1 MFNFGDKMNLYLNQ
15 AKGLLRNAENLLNNS
30 EGQGSFLEENDA
42 NHDGK
47 LTVQELKKT
56 FDSNRD
62 GYLDAKEVQHLA
74 LKAGASGFD
83 TQTVKALGAAV
94 ASAQTELP
102 LFNKSAEGQWQATE
116 PLKTLKQ
123 NRVTALPYSDTPLA
137 SRELQSVAK
146 ARKGLFR
153 VQEQV
158 GNSCGTTSLSMLLKY
173 FQGHT
178 LENSVTTIDKYIRAQ
193 GKLEFMLPNGQI
205 KSVGLDG
212 YTAPRDIVKYANQQG
227 MRAGLQNNSSLTA
240 LKKMLDKGVPC
251 LCLTDW
257 NFAENGSRPSKAA
270 PDAQSLHWV
279 NLIGYETQK
288 NPQTQKS
295 ETVYLVANPH
305 GVIQRVAEKDFDK
318 VWSGSGPGLE
328 QQIPGNQRINT
339 GMMRLFVA
347 MVPRDEETDVVA
359 PDGSV
364 LKAGDIAIPSGSDGI
379 RGKLAQMGSEV
390 MQKAGEFQDNLAQR
404 GAQIKNEV
412 QAGWEK
418 DGVWGALKNFWGGDN
433 SQAPAIRAR
442 AKTANPEQKA
452 QIVNEL
458 LAASINRSHIQ
469 QLVYD
474 ILKDASWVDF
484 PDMIQHIDMRK
495 LATRLEDDQQA
506 GQVLAWVAKV
516 EVKEGKTGPKFDA
529 FAVCLA
535 QNHREGAIEAFLNS
549 HYTREGQ
556 LLHKVPAAA
565 VRLMVEKLLEGV
577 TDGAEETAIYHLLQ
591 GTSWQQFDQVL
602 SRLNMATVASEL
614 ENTQELGSLTAWV
627 TELGLRTQHWSGLG
641 EILTQLE
648 SMTEFG
654 RADDV
659 LGIAL
664 TAAAV
669 KGRLAEIPAH
679 LRQRMIDLMD
689 DRTRWRS
696 EAALQAL
703 AALKNI

>member
-1 MFNFGDKMNLYLNQ
+1 MFNLGDKMNAYLNQ
-15 AKGLLRNAENLLNNS
+15 AKSLMRNA
-30 EGQGSFLEENDA
+30 EGQGSFLTEHDA
-42 NHDGK
+42 NHDGS
-47 LTVQELKKT
+47 LTVQELKAA
-56 FDSNRD
+56 FDGNRD
-62 GYLDAKEVQHLA
+62 GYLDAKELEHLA
-74 LKAGASGFD
+74 LKAGAAD
-83 TQTVKALGAAV
+83 LDAQTIKALGSAL
-94 ASAQTELP
+94 ASARPEVP
-102 LFNKSAEGQWQATE
+102 LFNQETDGRWNES
-116 PLKTLKQ
+116 PLLKTQKT
-123 NRVTALPYSDTPLA
+123 NRVTALPYSESALP
-137 SRELQSVAK
+137 SRDLQAVSQ
-146 ARKGLFR
+146 ARSGLFR

-178 LENSVTTIDKYIRAQ
+178 LENSVPTIDKYIRAQ
-193 GKLEFMLPNGQI
+193 GKLEFFLPNGQI

-227 MRAGLQNNSSLTA
+227 MRAGLQNNSSLA
-240 LKKMLDKGVPC
+240 ELKRMLDQGVPC

-257 NFAENGSRPSKAA
+257 NFGENGSRPSQAA

-279 NLIGYETQK
+279 NVIGYETQK
-288 NPQTQKS
+288 NPKTQKS
-295 ETVYLVANPH
+295 EMVLLVANPH
-305 GVIQRVAEKDFDK
+305 GLIQRVSERDFDK

-328 QQIPGNQRINT
+328 QLVTGKQRIHT
-339 GMMRLFVA
+339 GMQRLFVA
-347 MVPRDEETDVVA
+347 MVPRDEEAKVVA
-359 PDGSV
+359 PDGRV
-364 LKAGDIAIPSGSDGI
+364 RKAGDISIPSGSDGI

-390 MQKAGEFQDNLAQR
+390 MQKAGEFQENLAKSGVQL
-404 GAQIKNEV
+404 KNEV

-442 AKTANPEQKA
+442 AKTASPEQKA

-458 LAASINRSHIQ
+458 LNASINRSHIQ
-469 QLVYD
+469 QLIYE
-474 ILKDASWVDF
+474 ILKDTSWEAF
-484 PDMIQHIDMRK
+484 PQLIQQVDMRK
-495 LATRLEDDQQA
+495 LATRLENDQQA
-506 GQVLAWVAKV
+506 GQVLAWIAKV
-516 EVKEGKTGPKFDA
+516 EVKAGKTGPKFDA

-535 QNHREGAIEAFLNS
+535 QNHREAAIEAFLNS

-565 VRLMVEKLLEGV
+565 VRLMVEKLMDGV
-577 TDGAEETAIYHLLQ
+577 TDGAEETAIYNLLK
-591 GTSWQQFDQVL
+591 GTSWEQFDQVL

-627 TELGLRTQHWSGLG
+627 SELGLRTQRWSALG

-648 SMTEFG
+648 STSEYT

-659 LGIAL
+659 LGVAL
-664 TAAAV
+664 TASAV

-679 LRQRMIDLMD
+679 LRQRMIDLLD

-696 EAALQAL
+696 EAAVQAL
-703 AALKNI
+703 SALKRL

>member
-1 MFNFGDKMNLYLNQ
+1 MFDFGNQLNSYLNQ
-15 AKGLLRNAENLLNNS
+15 AKGMLRNAENLLNNT
-30 EGQGSFLEENDA
+30 EGQASFLEELDA
-42 NHDGK
+42 NGDGQ
-47 LTVQELKKT
+47 LTAKELKQS
-56 FDSNRD
+56 FDGNRD
-62 GYLDAKEVQHLA
+62 GYLDAKELHHLA
-74 LKAGASGFD
+74 LKAGASGLD
-83 TQTVKALGAAV
+83 SSTVKAMGAAL
-94 ASAQTELP
+94 ATAQTELP
-102 LFNKSAEGQWQATE
+102 LFNKTAEGQWNAAETLTE
-116 PLKTLKQ
+116 MKQ
-123 NRVTALPYSDTPLA
+123 NRVNVLPYSDSPLA
-137 SRELQSVAK
+137 SRELQSVAN

-153 VQEQV
+153 VQAQE

-193 GKLEFMLPNGQI
+193 GKMEFMLPNGQV
-205 KSVGLDG
+205 KTVGIDG

-227 MRAGLQNNSSLTA
+227 MRAGLQNNSTITA
-240 LKKMLDKGVPC
+240 LKRMLDKGVPC

-257 NFAENGSRPSKAA
+257 NFGENGSRPSKAA

-279 NLIGYETQK
+279 NVIGYENQKNPKTQK
-288 NPQTQKS
+288 N
-295 ETVYLVANPH
+295 ELVFLVANPH
-305 GVIQRVAEKDFDK
+305 GLIQRVNEKDFDK
-318 VWSGSGPGLE
+318 VWAGSGPGLE
-328 QQIPGNQRINT
+328 LQIPGNQRINT
-339 GMMRLFVA
+339 GMTRLFVA
-347 MVPRDEETDVVA
+347 MVPRDEAAEVVA

-364 LKAGDIAIPSGSDGI
+364 RKAGDISIPTGSDGI
-379 RGKLAQMGSEV
+379 RGKLAQIGSEV
-390 MQKAGEFQDNLAQR
+390 MQKAGEIQDNLAKS

-433 SQAPAIRAR
+433 SQAAAIRER
-442 AKTANPEQKA
+442 AKTANPQQKA

-458 LAASINRSHIQ
+458 LNASINRSHIQ
-469 QLVYD
+469 QLVYE
-474 ILKDASWVDF
+474 ILKDASWTEF
-484 PDMIQHIDMRK
+484 PAMIQAIDMRK
-495 LATRLEDDQQA
+495 LATRLENDQQA

-565 VRLMVEKLLEGV
+565 VRLMVEKLLEGI

-591 GTSWQQFDQVL
+591 GTSWEQFEQVL

-627 TELGLRTQHWSGLG
+627 AELGLRTQHWSGLA

-648 SMTEFG
+648 STTEYG

-659 LGIAL
+659 LGTAL

-679 LRQRMIDLMD
+679 LRKRMIDLMD

-703 AALKNI
+703 AALKKL